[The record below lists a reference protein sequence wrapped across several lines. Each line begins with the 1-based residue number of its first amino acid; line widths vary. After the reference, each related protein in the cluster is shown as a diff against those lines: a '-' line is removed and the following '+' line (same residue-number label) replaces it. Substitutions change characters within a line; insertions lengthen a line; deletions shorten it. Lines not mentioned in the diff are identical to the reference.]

1 MAVDQITP
9 KCHGLKRRINVS
21 PSSVGDLGSAGQFLL
36 GCGSHAGEELGVS
49 WAGPIGCGFL
59 VCIVWRLDGGPRGPW
74 SSRRVWAA
82 CLAAPGFQ
90 ERKRAV
96 VLKAGPG
103 TSTAS
108 CPLHFMGQRSCRPAA
123 TFSWGSKPLRA
134 ASFGTSYQLL
144 SKGDMHV
151 IGDSENMSTGHTCT
165 SESLLFHLSPVC
177 VCEFCVL
184 KEVIYQHVDFSPAS

>member
-1 MAVDQITP
+1 MWRRSASVGWKGVRTPNEVSWAGVMAQFAMAVDQITP

-59 VCIVWRLDGGPRGPW
+59 VCIVWRLDGGPCGPR

-108 CPLHFMGQRSCRPAA
+108 CSLHFMGQRSCRPAA

-134 ASFGTSYQLL
+134 ASFGTSYHLL
-144 SKGDMHV
+144 SKG
-151 IGDSENMSTGHTCT
+151 GHARDWG
-165 SESLLFHLSPVC
+165 
-177 VCEFCVL
+177 
-184 KEVIYQHVDFSPAS
+184 Q